1 MKPRLQNFFDRFR
14 IKNKIIVACLPFLIL
29 SYVILFLSITLIMYQ
44 QMRTM
49 VYDQTRQNII
59 EKTNLLNTL
68 LNNYDQITTN
78 YLYYTKD
85 IQDYLITDQEPL
97 SQDAVEDLHQNLA
110 SHTALL
116 LTDHNP
122 EIAQV
127 SLFNKTGD
135 LYTNNAIYSNTLATT
150 KAYADSIHS
159 HARDYHGKLILE
171 EIPSKPHVLT
181 VARTVYIPTL
191 EKSDEEIGFLLLDI
205 SRASLEKQLKMQQNS
220 DAIFTL
226 LTDSRGKILINTSP
240 LDDEACEEILL
251 AGNSGKNRHYTV
263 DRRAL
268 SYGGCFVTSIID
280 ESTLF
285 VDTYKLFII
294 ELLIILLSVFI
305 ILFAIIYSGNMIS
318 GQVARFIRK
327 LNETRQIDEN
337 AYISV
342 ESRDEFQELGLVY
355 NNMLSRIDR
364 LIHTVYLK
372 EILTRNAQLE
382 SLQAQINPHFL
393 YNTLDCVNSLVDM
406 GEKEHVKKVV
416 TSLASI
422 MRMSIKGETFVTV
435 EEDLSYIR
443 QYIFIQKMRF
453 QDKILFLTE
462 VPESLYRYYIPKLTL
477 QPLVETAVIHGV
489 SNLAETGMI
498 GIFGS
503 EDDQN
508 LYIDIKDNG
517 TGMPPEIT
525 ENLKTLDD
533 STSISNKHIGILN
546 IQRKLQILYG
556 TDYGLTISPISPHGT
571 SVTIC
576 IPKSTVPYRKD
587 AAVHSG
593 EAGLFL

>member
-1 MKPRLQNFFDRFR
+1 
-14 IKNKIIVACLPFLIL
+14 
-29 SYVILFLSITLIMYQ
+29 
-44 QMRTM
+44 
-49 VYDQTRQNII
+49 
-59 EKTNLLNTL
+59 
-68 LNNYDQITTN
+68 
-78 YLYYTKD
+78 
-85 IQDYLITDQEPL
+85 
-97 SQDAVEDLHQNLA
+97 
-110 SHTALL
+110 
-116 LTDHNP
+116 
-122 EIAQV
+122 
-127 SLFNKTGD
+127 
-135 LYTNNAIYSNTLATT
+135 
-150 KAYADSIHS
+150 
-159 HARDYHGKLILE
+159 
-171 EIPSKPHVLT
+171 
-181 VARTVYIPTL
+181 
-191 EKSDEEIGFLLLDI
+191 
-205 SRASLEKQLKMQQNS
+205 
-220 DAIFTL
+220 
-226 LTDSRGKILINTSP
+226 
-240 LDDEACEEILL
+240 
-251 AGNSGKNRHYTV
+251 
-263 DRRAL
+263 
-268 SYGGCFVTSIID
+268 
-280 ESTLF
+280 
-285 VDTYKLFII
+285 
-294 ELLIILLSVFI
+294 
-305 ILFAIIYSGNMIS
+305 
-318 GQVARFIRK
+318 
-327 LNETRQIDEN
+327 
-337 AYISV
+337 
-342 ESRDEFQELGLVY
+342 
-355 NNMLSRIDR
+355 MLSRIDR

-406 GEKEHVKKVV
+406 GEKENVKKVV

-422 MRMSIKGETFVTV
+422 MRMSIKGETFVTL

-477 QPLVETAVIHGV
+477 QPLVENAVIHGV

>member
-97 SQDAVEDLHQNLA
+97 SQDAVKELHQNLA

-285 VDTYKLFII
+285 ADTYKLFII

-393 YNTLDCVNSLVDM
+393 YNTLDSLYWKATESGNDDIA
-406 GEKEHVKKVV
+406 EDIL
-416 TSLASI
+416 SLSQLFRLVLNRGDGI
-422 MRMSIKGETFVTV
+422 VTV
-435 EEDLSYIR
+435 RTEAELLERYLH
-443 QYIFIQKMRF
+443 IQKMRF
-453 QDKILFLTE
+453 GKRLIYEISLEQEILE
-462 VPESLYRYYIPKLTL
+462 EEIPKLIL
-477 QPLVETAVIHGV
+477 QPFVENAIVHGFESADGSYTLTV
-489 SNLAETGMI
+489 SGRKEEKKM
-498 GIFGS
+498 FF
-503 EDDQN
+503 Q
-508 LYIDIKDNG
+508 IKD
-517 TGMPPEIT
+517 TGVGMSE
-525 ENLKTLDD
+525 EQL
-533 STSISNKHIGILN
+533 
-546 IQRKLQILYG
+546 
-556 TDYGLTISPISPHGT
+556 
-571 SVTIC
+571 
-576 IPKSTVPYRKD
+576 
-587 AAVHSG
+587 AAVW
-593 EAGLFL
+593 EAADNRKYASQRIGRYAIKNVRERLKLIYHENYELRIESRVGCGTTVVVVVPCGLKESRRNEH

>member
-1 MKPRLQNFFDRFR
+1 MRPKLQNFFDRFR
-14 IKNKIIVACLPFLIL
+14 IKNKIIVACLPFVIL

-59 EKTNLLNTL
+59 EKTNLLDTL

-78 YLYYTKD
+78 YLYYTRD
-85 IQDYLITDQEPL
+85 IQEYLMTDQEPL
-97 SQDAVEDLHQNLA
+97 SQDSIDKLHQNLA

-116 LTDHNP
+116 LTDQNP
-122 EIAQV
+122 EIEQV
-127 SLFNKTGD
+127 SLFNKNGD
-135 LYTNNAIYSNTLATT
+135 LYTNNAIYSNTLETA

-159 HARDYHGKLILE
+159 HAREHHGKLILE
-171 EIPSKPHVLT
+171 DIPSRPHVLT

-191 EKSDEEIGFLLLDI
+191 KESDEEIGFLLLDI
-205 SRASLEKQLKMQQNS
+205 SRAALEKQLKMQQNS

-226 LTDSRGKILINTSP
+226 LTDSHGKILINTSP
-240 LDDEACEEILL
+240 LEDKKCQEIIL
-251 AGNSGKNRHYTV
+251 AGRSGKNKHYTV

-268 SYGGCFVTSIID
+268 SYSGCFVTSIID
-280 ESTLF
+280 ESILF
-285 VDTYKLFII
+285 SNTYKLFCI
-294 ELLIILLSVFI
+294 ELFIILLSVFI

-318 GQVARFIRK
+318 GQVSRFIRK
-327 LNETRQIDEN
+327 LNQTQQIDES
-337 AYISV
+337 AYINV
-342 ESRDEFQELGLVY
+342 ESKDEFQELGLVY
-355 NNMLSRIDR
+355 NNMLSRIDH

-372 EILTRNAQLE
+372 EILTQNAQLE

-406 GEKEHVKKVV
+406 GEKENVKKVV
-416 TSLASI
+416 TSLANI
-422 MRMSIKGETFVTV
+422 MRMSIKGDTFVTV
-435 EEDLSYIR
+435 EEDLSYIK

-462 VPESLYRYYIPKLTL
+462 VPESMYQYYIPKLTL
-477 QPLVETAVIHGV
+477 QPLVENAVLHGV
-489 SNLAETGMI
+489 SNLTETGMI

-503 EDDQN
+503 EDEQN

-517 TGMPPEIT
+517 TGMPPGIIRQ
-525 ENLKTLDD
+525 LKALDH
-533 STSISNKHIGILN
+533 SSSISSKHIGIFN
-546 IQRKLQILYG
+546 IQKKLQILYG
-556 TDYGLTISPISPHGT
+556 TDYGLTVSSISPHGT

-587 AAVHSG
+587 SSH
-593 EAGLFL
+593 EITDR